1 MNNFQELREEAYKEI
16 REMREAP
23 LKLFLEEANINDN
36 FFYEYKSNNKI
47 LTIYTIIPGIWI
59 GFRGRGIKRL
69 KEILKAEFNH
79 DVEVEFKEIKG
90 NFMSN
95 I

>member
-36 FFYEYKSNNKI
+36 FFYEYKSSNKI
-47 LTIYTIIPGIWI
+47 IIIYTIIPGIWI
-59 GFRGRGIKRL
+59 GFKGRGIKRL

-90 NFMSN
+90 NFMST
-95 I
+95 

>member
-1 MNNFQELREEAYKEI
+1 MDFQRLRGEAYREI

-36 FFYEYKSNNKI
+36 FFYEYKSSNKI
-47 LTIYTIIPGIWI
+47 LIIYTIIPGIWI
-59 GFRGRGIKRL
+59 GFKGRGIKRL

-79 DVEVEFKEIKG
+79 DVKVELKEIKG
-90 NFMSN
+90 NFMSV
-95 I
+95 

>member
-36 FFYEYKSNNKI
+36 FFYEYKSSNKI
-47 LTIYTIIPGIWI
+47 LIIYTIIPGIWI
-59 GFRGRGIKRL
+59 GFKGRGIKRL

-79 DVEVEFKEIKG
+79 DVKVELKEIKG
-90 NFMSN
+90 NFMSV
-95 I
+95 

>member
-1 MNNFQELREEAYKEI
+1 MNFQKLREEAYKEI
-16 REMREAP
+16 REMQEAP

-36 FFYEYKSNNKI
+36 FFYEYKSINKTLI
-47 LTIYTIIPGIWI
+47 IYTNIPGIWI

-90 NFMSN
+90 NFMS

>member
-1 MNNFQELREEAYKEI
+1 MYFKKLREEAYKEI

-36 FFYEYKSNNKI
+36 FFYEYKSSNKI

-90 NFMSN
+90 NFMS